1 MFGVN
6 RLVPRRQE
14 ALTAG
19 CLLDA
24 YIPKAQSQAWVSLP
38 VGSAGIVHVMVNGA
52 EQSWGK
58 ESVDILF
65 RSQLTHETQIL
76 LLPYNS
82 PLHPPR
88 FISPTWTL
96 ESLSAKTQFVRVTT
110 AKWLHSGERRVS
122 DQSTLGIYI
131 CNGEMVEG
139 RVITKLPENLGFVI
153 SPGSNQRSDGLYF
166 TRASLSGLPLRQLTY
181 LHTKGNSE
189 VKVISSCPGENQIQS
204 VEIESRE
211 GWWWGRG
218 WG

>member
-1 MFGVN
+1 MCLGGQARVKQT
-6 RLVPRRQE
+6 RGPDVCS
-14 ALTAG
+14 LTA
-19 CLLDA
+19 CSLLDA
-24 YIPKAQSQAWVSLP
+24 CIPKAQSQAWLSPQTLP
-38 VGSAGIVHVMVNGA
+38 VGSAGIVNFMVDGD
-52 EQSWGK
+52 EQSWWS

-153 SPGSNQRSDGLYF
+153 SPGSNQRSD
-166 TRASLSGLPLRQLTY
+166 SLSSWP
-181 LHTKGNSE
+181 
-189 VKVISSCPGENQIQS
+189 C
-204 VEIESRE
+204 
-211 GWWWGRG
+211 
-218 WG
+218 